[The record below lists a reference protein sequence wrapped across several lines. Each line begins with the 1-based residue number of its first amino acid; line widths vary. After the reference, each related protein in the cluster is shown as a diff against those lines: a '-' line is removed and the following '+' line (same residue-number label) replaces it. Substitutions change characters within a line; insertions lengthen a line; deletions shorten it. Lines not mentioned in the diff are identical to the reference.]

1 MSRTPSTRPS
11 SRVPSSRSSASRGAS
26 SGSAWPK
33 WAALAVAVVALIAA
47 VRWWTNRP
55 EPVAPAVAVVPG
67 APVVR
72 PEIVASMPHDTAAF
86 TQGLF
91 VERSAP
97 LTLVETTGLEGRS
110 GLRRVDVATG
120 RVEKRQEN
128 GPADFGEGA
137 VRFGDRIYQ
146 LTWQQQRAY
155 VYDAETWAPLDT
167 LTYAGEGWGLTT
179 DGTHLVMS
187 NGTSDLVWRDP
198 ATFNEVRRVRVMN
211 GQNAVGQLNELEWI
225 DGKVW
230 ANVWQTDVIA
240 VIDPATGAV
249 ERFVDLAVLRPL
261 QGNPRADVLNGI
273 AFDSASR
280 RLFVTGKF
288 WGSLYEI
295 RVPSASA
302 SSAPAPSQTTAPAA
316 R

>member
-1 MSRTPSTRPS
+1 MSRPRPTPRPS
-11 SRVPSSRSSASRGAS
+11 SRSGSSRPSPSRAPAPS
-26 SGSAWPK
+26 PSWPK
-33 WAALAVAVVALIAA
+33 WAALAVAAVALIAL

-55 EPVAPAVAVVPG
+55 EPAPTPVAVVPA

-72 PEIVASMPHDTAAF
+72 PEIVASLPHDTSAF

-110 GLRRVDVATG
+110 GLRRVDAATG
-120 RVEKRQEN
+120 RVEKRQMN

-137 VRFGDRIYQ
+137 VRLGDRLYQ

-167 LTYAGEGWGLTT
+167 VAYTGEGWGLTT

-198 ATFNEVRRVRVMN
+198 ATFAEVRRVRVMN

-225 DGKVW
+225 DGRVW

-240 VIDPATGAV
+240 VIDPQTGAV
-249 ERFVDLAVLRPL
+249 ERFVDLSVLRPL

-273 AFDSASR
+273 AFDPASR
-280 RLFVTGKF
+280 RLFVTGKL
-288 WGSLYEI
+288 WGTLYEI
-295 RVPSASA
+295 RIPTAAPTPASPA
-302 SSAPAPSQTTAPAA
+302 APAP
-316 R
+316 